1 MVRREIGRLLC
12 RDRAVSAKIAG
23 SMNERARRFAQI
35 CKDVRERAGDRRTD
49 ADPEQ
54 QGDDAEK
61 HSDEDVGWGPHV
73 SESIPNLR
81 LCLARPAVGRQAAHQ
96 RRGAADC
103 GEHRQAAG
111 ISCPA
116 HPNEY

>member
-1 MVRREIGRLLC
+1 VVPRGIGRLLC
-12 RDRAVSAKIAG
+12 LDRAVSAKIAG

-35 CKDVRERAGDRRTD
+35 CKDVGERTGDRRAD
-49 ADPEQ
+49 ADPDQ

-81 LCLARPAVGRQAAHQ
+81 LCLF
-96 RRGAADC
+96 RG
-103 GEHRQAAG
+103 
-111 ISCPA
+111 
-116 HPNEY
+116 

>member
-1 MVRREIGRLLC
+1 
-12 RDRAVSAKIAG
+12 
-23 SMNERARRFAQI
+23 MNERARRFAQI
-35 CKDVRERAGDRRTD
+35 CKYVRERAGDRRTD

-81 LCLARPAVGRQAAHQ
+81 LCLARPAIGRQAAQQ
-96 RRGAADC
+96 RRGARRIAVNIARLPELLSRHQTW
-103 GEHRQAAG
+103 GVR
-111 ISCPA
+111 
-116 HPNEY
+116 